1 MHTWE
6 WIELLMLIIAVTNGQ
21 ILSGHPINQLI
32 RSQLVHYSLK
42 RSWVSIEDRRIE
54 SKREKRSDRE

>member
-6 WIELLMLIIAVTNGQ
+6 WIELLMLIIAVTNSQ
-21 ILSGHPINQLI
+21 VLSGHSINQLV

-42 RSWVSIEDRRIE
+42 GSWVSIEDRNE
-54 SKREKRSDRE
+54 EEEE